1 MSNSSKYSGLAGTIV
16 LGTLL
21 GLNYTQYARRKS
33 PLSEKAGSYNPD
45 EEVKPGAFYDKDGH
59 VVPFGQ
65 TNLPG
70 SDFVRNL
77 RDILPDI
84 SPLFVCAALSGLWAI
99 RTFGSMNKVL
109 NRRYSDVVYQIRRP
123 DVIANRLTA
132 WKYLGLGGLL
142 IPAAA
147 GGYIMYALKDKEH
160 LVSEA
165 RDVAKSM
172 SSIAEESQ
180 RLGALSAL
188 HLPRGALADSISE
201 LSRTLR
207 DGFKP

>member
-1 MSNSSKYSGLAGTIV
+1 
-16 LGTLL
+16 
-21 GLNYTQYARRKS
+21 
-33 PLSEKAGSYNPD
+33 
-45 EEVKPGAFYDKDGH
+45 
-59 VVPFGQ
+59 
-65 TNLPG
+65 
-70 SDFVRNL
+70 
-77 RDILPDI
+77 
-84 SPLFVCAALSGLWAI
+84 
-99 RTFGSMNKVL
+99 MNKVL